1 MKVSLFKFKRRHNRR
16 YNYTPR
22 YYNGK
27 KDEHPF
33 EFDSKFH
40 KYQEMHNAV
49 DFGAHWKEDRINS
62 RNRKNRGVNRRLIYI
77 IAILIFIFLWIIDF
91 DLSIFTLPFDPF
103 R

>member
-1 MKVSLFKFKRRHNRR
+1 MKLTFQNFKRRHNKR

-22 YYNGK
+22 YYKGK
-27 KDEHPF
+27 EDDHPF

-40 KYQEMHNAV
+40 KYQEMSNII
-49 DFGAHWKEDRINS
+49 DFGAQWKEDRSNS
-62 RNRKNRGVNRRLIYI
+62 RNRKNRSINRRLVF
-77 IAILIFIFLWIIDF
+77 IALILVLICLWIIDF